1 MTAPRRI
8 ELYDTT
14 LRDGTQGPGIALTLA
29 DKLTVTKLLDAVGF
43 DFIEGGYPL
52 SNPKDAEYF
61 EQAAR
66 LDLQHAKVCAFGM
79 TRRKGIGPQD
89 DEGMKALVASQ
100 APIITIVGKTWDL
113 HVDEVLRVSRD
124 ENLDMIR
131 DSVRF
136 CSQAAH
142 VDEVFYDAE
151 HFFDGYKANPTYAR
165 QTLLAAIDGG
175 ATRLVLC
182 DTNGGTLPTQ
192 ITAVMA
198 DLLKH
203 LPVDADAAPDS
214 LPSLAIHPHNDSG
227 LAVANALAAVDAGAV
242 QVQGTINGIG
252 ERCGNVDLITVAA
265 NLALKYGHDC
275 LLPDATAKL
284 AELSREVFRL
294 ADLPINHAAPYVGQN
309 AFTHKGG
316 MHVHAVQRIAH
327 SYEHVPPESVGNRRT
342 ILVSELA
349 GASNIVATL
358 GDEFDLSDKAVS
370 RKLLETVQDREHAG
384 YQYEFAHA
392 SLELLAHEQLGTP
405 CTFWDLDHYRCIIL
419 RKASDDLT
427 STEAIVKLAVR
438 DQTEHRVGEGDGPVN
453 ALDTALRKALRP
465 HFPQIDD
472 VQLTDYAVR
481 VVNPKQGTAATVRVL
496 IEFSVSPDQNAAP
509 STEHSKFRTIG
520 VHENIIDASWQAL
533 SDAFRL
539 HLLKTSP
546 QDASIQAAR

>member
-1 MTAPRRI
+1 MTSDSPRRI

-29 DKLTVTKLLDAVGF
+29 DKLAITKLLDAVGF

-52 SNPKDAEYF
+52 SNPKDTEYF
-61 EQAAR
+61 EQAAK
-66 LDLQHAKVCAFGM
+66 LDLKHAKVCAFGM
-79 TRRKGIGPQD
+79 TRRKGIAPED
-89 DEGMKALVASQ
+89 DDGMKALVGSN

-124 ENLDMIR
+124 ENLAMIR

-136 CSQAAH
+136 CSEASH

-165 QTLLAAIDGG
+165 QTLLAAIEGG

-182 DTNGGTLPTQ
+182 DTNGGTLPEQ
-192 ITAVMA
+192 ITSVMA
-198 DLLKH
+198 DLLEH
-203 LPVDADAAPDS
+203 LPVDADASPES
-214 LPSLAIHPHNDSG
+214 LPSLAIHPHNDGG
-227 LAVANALAAVDAGAV
+227 LAVANALAAVEAGAV

-252 ERCGNVDLITVAA
+252 ERCGNVDLISVAA
-265 NLALKYGHDC
+265 NLALKYPHDC
-275 LLPDATAKL
+275 LLPGSTEKL
-284 AELSREVFRL
+284 AGLSHEVYRL
-294 ADLPINHAAPYVGQN
+294 ADLPIDHSQPYVGQN

-342 ILVSELA
+342 VLVSELA

-358 GDEFDLSDKAVS
+358 GESFDLSDKAVS

-384 YQYEFAHA
+384 YQYEYAHA

-405 CTFWDLDHYRCIIL
+405 THFWQLDHYRCIVL
-419 RKASDDLT
+419 RKHGHNETT
-427 STEAIVKLAVR
+427 STEAIVKLNVH
-438 DQTEHRVGEGDGPVN
+438 QKTEHHVGDGDGPVN
-453 ALDTALRKALRP
+453 ALDTALRKALSP
-465 HFPQIDD
+465 HYPQIAD
-472 VQLTDYAVR
+472 VQLVDYAVR
-481 VVNPKQGTAATVRVL
+481 VVNPKAGTAATVRVL
-496 IEFSVSPDQNAAP
+496 IEFSHHEDGE
-509 STEHSKFRTIG
+509 TKTFRTIG

-533 SDAFRL
+533 SDAFRI
-539 HLLKTSP
+539 HLLKTN
-546 QDASIQAAR
+546 ATANA